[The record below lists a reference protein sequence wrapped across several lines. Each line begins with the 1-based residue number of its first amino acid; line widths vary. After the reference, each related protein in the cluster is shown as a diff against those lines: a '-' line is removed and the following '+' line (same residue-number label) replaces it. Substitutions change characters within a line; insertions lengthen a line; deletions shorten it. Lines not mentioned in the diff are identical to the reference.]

1 MSDFYHKFRAE
12 VAAGGA
18 VDEAVS
24 PMATRNGKA
33 VGFIMIA
40 LLAYLAIKNPWTFVF
55 VIGLL
60 ISVFLHE
67 VGHFST
73 ARLTG
78 MKVTQFFMGFGPRV
92 WSRTKGEV
100 EYGVR
105 ALPLGAFVRIIGMN
119 NVDEVDPA
127 DESREYRSQT
137 FPRRLLVITAGSLMH
152 MVIAFILF
160 LGVYASSGRQ
170 QNTGISTVRGLAE
183 LSSPASSAGIV
194 VGDTLI
200 SIGGIAVT
208 DYNSVSAAIQTFSA
222 GESISVVFEHEGVRQ
237 TRDVVL
243 VQHPTVPGRAYF
255 GVMAD
260 DWGWKD
266 LGIIESVGQSIADI
280 GETITGSVKGVFVAL
295 NPMNS
300 IRHLTNSPEAT
311 LETRPTTVVGISDF
325 SGTVGRSDGLKGVL
339 TLLASINVFVGVF
352 NMFPLLP
359 FDGGHAAIAIYER
372 VRSRKG
378 RPYKADINK
387 MVPVATLVVGLL
399 SLLLLTGL
407 YLDITQPLG

>member
-1 MSDFYHKFRAE
+1 
-12 VAAGGA
+12 
-18 VDEAVS
+18 
-24 PMATRNGKA
+24 
-33 VGFIMIA
+33 
-40 LLAYLAIKNPWTFVF
+40 
-55 VIGLL
+55 
-60 ISVFLHE
+60 
-67 VGHFST
+67 
-73 ARLTG
+73 
-78 MKVTQFFMGFGPRV
+78 MGFGPRV

-127 DESREYRSQT
+127 DESRAYRSQT

-160 LGVYASSGRQ
+160 LGVYASGGRQ
-170 QNTGISTVRGLAE
+170 QNTGVSTVRGLAE
-183 LSSPASSAGIV
+183 ISSPASAAGIAI
-194 VGDTLI
+194 GDTLV
-200 SIGGIAVT
+200 SIGGIAVA
-208 DYNSVSAAIQTFSA
+208 DYNSVSAAIQSFSA
-222 GESISVVFEHEGVRQ
+222 GDSISVVFEHEGVRQ

-243 VQHPTVPGRAYF
+243 AKHPTIAGRAYL

-266 LGIIESVGQSIADI
+266 LGVIESVGQSIADI
-280 GETITGSVKGVFVAL
+280 GTTITGSVKGVVVAL

-300 IRHLTNSPEAT
+300 IRHLTKSPEAT

-378 RPYKADINK
+378 QLYRADINK
-387 MVPVATLVVGLL
+387 MVPLATLVVGLL

>member
-1 MSDFYHKFRAE
+1 MSNFYHRFRAE
-12 VAAGGA
+12 MAAGGA
-18 VDEAVS
+18 VDETATPLV
-24 PMATRNGKA
+24 TRNGKLTGIA
-33 VGFIMIA
+33 MIG
-40 LLAYLAIKNPWTFVF
+40 LLAFLAVKNPWTFVF

-60 ISVFLHE
+60 ASVFLHE
-67 VGHFST
+67 MGHYST

-92 WSRTKGEV
+92 WSKTKGEV

-105 ALPLGAFVRIIGMN
+105 ALPLGAFVRIVGMN
-119 NVDEVDPA
+119 NVDDVDPA
-127 DESREYRSQT
+127 DESRAYRSQT

-152 MVIAFILF
+152 MLIAFVLF
-160 LGVYASSGRQ
+160 FGVYATGGRQ
-170 QNTGISTVRGLAE
+170 QNTGVATIRGLDIVN
-183 LSSPASSAGIV
+183 SPASKAGLV
-194 VGDTLI
+194 AGDTLV
-200 SIGGIAVT
+200 SIGGVDVT

-222 GESISVVFEHEGVRQ
+222 GESIAVVFEHEGIRQ
-237 TRDVVL
+237 SRNIVL
-243 VQHPTVPGRAYF
+243 GAHPSKPGRAYL

-260 DWGWKD
+260 DWGWKE
-266 LGIIESVGQSIADI
+266 LGVGESIGRSLSDI
-280 GETITGSVKGVFVAL
+280 TTTLKGSVTGVVVAL

-300 IRHLTNSPEAT
+300 IRHLTSSPQAT
-311 LETRPTTVVGISDF
+311 LESRPTTVVGVSQI
-325 SGTVGRSDGLKGVL
+325 SGTIGKSDGLKGVL
-339 TLLASINVFVGVF
+339 ILLASINVFVGVF

-378 RPYKADINK
+378 KIYRADINK
-387 MVPVATLVVGLL
+387 MVPLATMVVGLL

>member
-1 MSDFYHKFRAE
+1 MSDFYHRFRAE

-24 PMATRNGKA
+24 PLATRNGK
-33 VGFIMIA
+33 VTGIIMIA
-40 LLAYLAIKNPWTFVF
+40 LLAYLAFKNPWTFVF
-55 VIGLL
+55 VVGLL
-60 ISVFLHE
+60 FSVFLHE

-119 NVDEVDPA
+119 NVDEVNPA
-127 DESREYRSQT
+127 DESRAYRSQT

-160 LGVYASSGRQ
+160 LGVYTSGGRQ

-183 LSSPASSAGIV
+183 SSSPASFAGIA
-194 VGDTLI
+194 VGDTLV

-208 DYNSVSAAIQTFSA
+208 DYNSVSTAIQTFSV
-222 GESISVVFEHEGVRQ
+222 GESISVVFEHDGIRH

-243 VQHPTVPGRAYF
+243 AKHPTVSGRAYL

-260 DWGWKD
+260 DWGWKH
-266 LGIIESVGQSIADI
+266 LGVIESVGKSIADI
-280 GETITGSVKGVFVAL
+280 GSTITGSVKGVVVAL

-378 RPYKADINK
+378 RKYTADINK
-387 MVPVATLVVGLL
+387 MVPLATLVVGLL

>member
-1 MSDFYHKFRAE
+1 MSDFYHRFRAE

-24 PMATRNGKA
+24 PMATRNGKLTGI
-33 VGFIMIA
+33 VMIA
-40 LLAYLAIKNPWTFVF
+40 LLAYLAFRNPWTFVF
-55 VIGLL
+55 VAGLL

-127 DESREYRSQT
+127 DESRAYRSQT

-152 MVIAFILF
+152 MVIAFVLF
-160 LGVYASSGRQ
+160 FGVYTLGGRQ
-170 QNTGISTVRGLAE
+170 QNTGIATVRGLAE

-194 VGDTLI
+194 VGDTLV

-208 DYNSVSAAIQTFSA
+208 DYNSVAKVIQTFSV
-222 GESISVVFEHEGVRQ
+222 GESISVVFEHKGSRQ
-237 TRDVVL
+237 TRDVEL

-260 DWGWKD
+260 DWGWKH
-266 LGIIESVGQSIADI
+266 LGVIESVGQSIADI
-280 GETITGSVKGVFVAL
+280 GETITGSVKGVVVAL

-300 IRHLTNSPEAT
+300 IRHLTKSPDAT
-311 LETRPTTVVGISDF
+311 LETRPTTVVGISEF

-339 TLLASINVFVGVF
+339 VLLASINVFVGVF

-359 FDGGHAAIAIYER
+359 FDGGHAAIAVYER

-378 RPYKADINK
+378 RLYKADINK
-387 MVPVATLVVGLL
+387 MVPLATLVVGLL

>member
-127 DESREYRSQT
+127 DESRAYRSQT